1 MNIYNQLETSHSKE
15 NSLKII
21 SFIGKDENKFSEL
34 MDCFFMETKD
44 YRVPQRAAH
53 VVSLIFDKNPQL
65 IQPYVLQLIKFLYNP
80 ELKNSLKRN
89 ILRNLQFCEIPQEE
103 MGKLYD
109 RIFQLLT
116 NPNED
121 IAIRAFAMTVLYQ
134 ITRFYPELK
143 PELKSTIEFILEEPG
158 CSPGVRSRGRK
169 VLSDLQKELKKLP

>member
-1 MNIYNQLETSHSKE
+1 MNIYHQLEKSHSKE

-21 SFIGKDENKFSEL
+21 TFIGKDANKFSEL
-34 MDCFFMETKD
+34 MNCFFMETQD

-53 VVSLIFDKNPQL
+53 VVSLIFDKNPEL
-65 IQPYVLQLIKFLYNP
+65 VQPYVPQLIKSLYNP

-89 ILRNLQFCEIPQEE
+89 ILRNLQFSEIPQDE

-109 RIFQLLT
+109 RVFQLVT
-116 NPNED
+116 SPNED
-121 IAIRAFAMTVLYQ
+121 IAIRAFAITILYQ
-134 ITRFYPELK
+134 ITGFYPELK

-169 VLSDLQKELKKLP
+169 VLNELQIELKNLP